1 MGADHRCEAQL
12 VVPEVQYLVACSI
25 TGAAGMS
32 EAPKMLGP
40 YKYHGEYLLV
50 PESDIERMQAEN
62 AALKE
67 VYFFEPLEKEISVAD
82 MQKIVDASEKL
93 VKGLNPSIP

>member
-1 MGADHRCEAQL
+1 MKRWKL
-12 VVPEVQYLVACSI
+12 
-25 TGAAGMS
+25 
-32 EAPKMLGP
+32 
-40 YKYHGEYLLV
+40 LLV
-50 PESDIERMQAEN
+50 GKNNGLVGEEKDEFTTHPAHYDRVMVVEESELKKLQAEN